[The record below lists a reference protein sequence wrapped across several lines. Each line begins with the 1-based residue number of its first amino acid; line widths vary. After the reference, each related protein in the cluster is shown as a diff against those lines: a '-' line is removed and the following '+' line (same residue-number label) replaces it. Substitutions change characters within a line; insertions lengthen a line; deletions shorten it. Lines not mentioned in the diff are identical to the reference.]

1 MSRSRL
7 GAEIALVFLMQF
19 TVPADRAQRRP
30 KGVGSIEF
38 DRRSAS
44 DAYRTQLAH
53 LAVRPIMIRQA
64 AQVDWYYLIWN
75 LSVEPLGDDARFI

>member
-19 TVPADRAQRRP
+19 TVPADRAQRSP

-44 DAYRTQLAH
+44 GAYQTQLAPQPDRRM
-53 LAVRPIMIRQA
+53 AEGQA
-64 AQVDWYYLIWN
+64 SFSSRSAYQ
-75 LSVEPLGDDARFI
+75 